1 MAVKNDIIAA
11 NGQIGNRIVAGAG
24 SFVSSAFSNLGS
36 WRDDDVERYIKQI
49 APALNGAKKK
59 AAVQTVTFY
68 RAIANLTGQDWKQPV
83 ITASDLTTK
92 ALRKGV
98 GTDLVYKRPFVDM
111 RTALSNGASMT
122 DAINAGAR
130 RAQSLAETEVQLAR
144 RNAGLKVRKANDR
157 IVGYVRTLTGFEN
170 CALCY
175 VASTQRYTK
184 SDLLPIHPGCDC
196 GEMPIYG
203 TQDPGQVINEVRLEA
218 THESIAKRFGV
229 SARDAREIDYR
240 AIKITEHGEMGPM
253 LTIRKQATQAAGDA
267 GTQFGVTRVLGEFS
281 DAENTAISLYA
292 KNTYTG
298 VNAGLRYNWDKTKRN
313 VPFYVDDSDLAPW
326 LKQIDDMDSAMAKSF
341 LAEDLTLYRGAKL
354 PSIGKLSLEDAQKLV
369 GQTIEDKAFVSTSKL
384 ESFATEGFEAVDSG
398 FEQIGF
404 IIKAPKGSKGI
415 DINAHKLAK
424 WEDEQEVLLP
434 RNSRFK
440 VTKIYE
446 QTVKIKERTDI
457 KRFVEMEVINA

>member
-11 NGQIGNRIVAGAG
+11 NGQIGNRIVSGAG
-24 SFVSSAFSNLGS
+24 SFVSSAFSGLGS

-68 RAIANLTGQDWKQPV
+68 KAIANLTGQDWKQPV

-111 RTALSNGASMT
+111 RTALSNGSSMT
-122 DAINAGAR
+122 DAIAAGAR

-144 RNAGLKVRKANDR
+144 RNAGLKVRQANDR

-240 AIKITEHGEMGPM
+240 AIKITEHGEMGPT
-253 LTIRKQATQAAGDA
+253 LTIRSQSTQAAGDV
-267 GTQFGVTRVLGEFS
+267 GELFGVGRVIGEIS
-281 DAENTAISLYA
+281 DAEMTSIKNYA
-292 KNTYTG
+292 RTSYRTINP
-298 VNAGLRYNWDKTKRN
+298 GLRYDWRPNFRGI
-313 VPFYVDDSDLAPW
+313 PDDEETILAFKKEIEN
-326 LKQIDDMDSAMAKSF
+326 LDSVMARSY
-341 LAEDLTLYRGAKL
+341 LSEDLTLYRGARSREFQNL
-354 PSIGKLSLEDAQKLV
+354 DIDEAEKLV
-369 GQTIEDKAFVSTSKL
+369 GQTIQDKGFLSTSL
-384 ESFATEGFEAVDSG
+384 DEDFARIGFSVDSVAD
-398 FEQIGF
+398 QVGF
-404 IIKAPKGSKGI
+404 IIKAPKGTHGI
-415 DINAHKLAK
+415 DINGLKASQFTAEKEILLDRNTK
-424 WEDEQEVLLP
+424 FKINKVYDEVVQLP
-434 RNSRFK
+434 
-440 VTKIYE
+440 TG
-446 QTVKIKERTDI
+446 QAT
-457 KRFVEMEVINA
+457 KRFIEMEVINE